1 MGRGPCSWCIS
12 PSRDVAEER
21 IAAGDPVSVVCR
33 DFGLSRDQWKNH
45 RLHGTLPRLRVEIL
59 SDGGG
64 PSTVI
69 PRLESLLMVVQ
80 GERETAQGSVMVS
93 LLRLERDLLG
103 DVARLRGE
111 YPQKQS
117 MAIGDWEEWA
127 IVLDALTPY
136 PKAMHAVSKAL
147 TA

>member
-1 MGRGPCSWCIS
+1 
-12 PSRDVAEER
+12 
-21 IAAGDPVSVVCR
+21 
-33 DFGLSRDQWKNH
+33 
-45 RLHGTLPRLRVEIL
+45 
-59 SDGGG
+59 
-64 PSTVI
+64 
-69 PRLESLLMVVQ
+69 MVVQ